1 MFFIFHAV
9 AFQAIEPLLHYS
21 QYLSTIIA
29 FVAFFHCQVETIGD
43 AYMVVS
49 GAPEKDQ
56 NHAEKVCD
64 MAMDMVEAITDLKD
78 PSTGTHLRIRVG
90 VHSGA
95 VVAGIVGL
103 KMPRYCLFGDSV
115 NTASRMESTS
125 TSMKVHI
132 SQSTKELLGPNYRL
146 TERGEIDV
154 KGKGTM
160 KTYWLEEREN
170 RQKLTHIPPQFVHAN
185 SSIVP
190 VSVAMRRESGAQS
203 RRRSVSV
210 FGNSRPSLTTED
222 RRIYS
227 PVTFEDVAM
236 HSITNSPVRT
246 LFAVQRGRD
255 SRSNSTGHVFMH
267 SPSELF
273 GSLINDT
280 EDFLEDLHTRR
291 ESSNQLHSSMSTP
304 AFSPK
309 RHRAIGMSAAPLKS
323 PAPSTAPAAVITP
336 TVKPMKNIPPTNYVP
351 GQFTTAEIMEFDRPG
366 TSSMSQ
372 PSMLLSSENFDLS
385 NNRIDMSRKRY

>member
-1 MFFIFHAV
+1 M
-9 AFQAIEPLLHYS
+9 
-21 QYLSTIIA
+21 
-29 FVAFFHCQVETIGD
+29 ETIGD

-49 GAPEKDQ
+49 GAPEKDF

-64 MAMDMVEAITDLKD
+64 MALDMVEAITDLKD

-125 TSMKVHI
+125 AAMKVHI
-132 SQSTKELLGPNYRL
+132 SQSTRDLLGPNYRVK
-146 TERGEIDV
+146 ERGEIEV
-154 KGKGTM
+154 KGKGVM

-170 RQKLTHIPPQFVHAN
+170 RPKLGRIIPQTNTPIQ
-185 SSIVP
+185 SSV
-190 VSVAMRRESGAQS
+190 VMTTLRRDSFKD
-203 RRRSVSV
+203 RRRSNSV
-210 FGNSRPSLTTED
+210 FGYTRKPISPPPSED

-227 PVTFEDVAM
+227 PVMFEDVAM
-236 HSITNSPVRT
+236 HSISNSPIRSA
-246 LFAVQRGRD
+246 FNAPPRGRD

-280 EDFLEDLHTRR
+280 EEFFEDLTNNR
-291 ESSNQLHSSMSTP
+291 EKENSASNLHSSVSTP
-304 AFSPK
+304 AFSP
-309 RHRAIGMSAAPLKS
+309 RRIRALSSSAGKS
-323 PAPSTAPAAVITP
+323 MLPSTAPAAIS
-336 TVKPMKNIPPTNYVP
+336 PTNSYGG
-351 GQFTTAEIMEFDRPG
+351 GQFTDSELADYSRPS
-366 TSSMSQ
+366 TSSMVA
-372 PSMLLSSENFDLS
+372 PSIHNLTKQS
-385 NNRIDMSRKRY
+385 NLAMAVVNQRNDNDSINK

>member
-1 MFFIFHAV
+1 
-9 AFQAIEPLLHYS
+9 
-21 QYLSTIIA
+21 
-29 FVAFFHCQVETIGD
+29 
-43 AYMVVS
+43 MVVS
-49 GAPEKDQ
+49 GAPEKDF

-64 MAMDMVEAITDLKD
+64 MALDMVEAITDLKD
-78 PSTGTHLRIRVG
+78 PSSGTHLRIRVG

-103 KMPRYCLFGDSV
+103 KMPRYCLFGDTV

-125 TSMKVHI
+125 EAMKVHI
-132 SQSTKELLGPNYRL
+132 SQSTKDSIGPNYRVK
-146 TERGEIDV
+146 ERGEIDV
-154 KGKGTM
+154 KGKGNM

-170 RQKLTHIPPQFVHAN
+170 RQKLGHITPQAISPTQTSAVMTT
-185 SSIVP
+185 I
-190 VSVAMRRESGAQS
+190 RRGSLHD

-210 FGNSRPSLTTED
+210 FGYTRQAVVSPPPQVQQEERD

-236 HSITNSPVRT
+236 HSISNSPVKT
-246 LFAVQRGRD
+246 LFNVQRGRD

-280 EDFLEDLHTRR
+280 EDFFEDLQIHR
-291 ESSNQLHSSMSTP
+291 ESANNLHSSVSTP

-309 RHRAIGMSAAPLKS
+309 RAMIRSVGSALAKS
-323 PAPSTAPAAVITP
+323 PSTAPCLMPQNMTKSGSN
-336 TVKPMKNIPPTNYVP
+336 TFVP
-351 GQFTTAEIMEFDRPG
+351 GQFTEKELVDYSRPSTSAMLQPPMHSMEK
-366 TSSMSQ
+366 
-372 PSMLLSSENFDLS
+372 PSNLDLVVTNQIS
-385 NNRIDMSRKRY
+385 NESIK